1 LHAWASCLPVI
12 RMALPIPPLTDRLLG
27 DFLEKSSTYAF
38 LCMDPQGVIVGWLGA
53 AQKIFGF
60 TPEDV
65 VGKTA
70 AQIFVPDD
78 REKALDRYELEVAV
92 HQGFSEDDR
101 WHLRKDNS
109 RIWVT
114 GTVTA
119 LYDEN
124 GQLLGFVKC
133 VRDRTDLRTQ
143 HESVEARAAELAD
156 SRERTHAFLKTLG
169 HELRNP
175 LAPLSN
181 AVHIISRA
189 SSDPRVATALQI
201 ISRQISTLTRLAD
214 DLMDISRL
222 EIGKVTLELKRV
234 DVRRL
239 LLEAATSLQDAA
251 KQKSLSLE
259 AILPQGPLFAE
270 IDEDRF
276 QRVVLNL
283 VGNAIKYTPAQGR
296 IWVTAT
302 EDAHEVLIHVQDTG
316 IGIAPDVLPK
326 IFELFTRASAAVDLV
341 PGGLGVG
348 LAMVKDI
355 VELHGGTVQ
364 ARSAGP
370 GKGSEFT
377 VRIPAAG

>member
-1 LHAWASCLPVI
+1 MLVAAMQSA
-12 RMALPIPPLTDRLLG
+12 MAADPLTDCLLKG
-27 DFLEKSSTYAF
+27 FLHGSSTYAF
-38 LCMDPQGVIVGWLGA
+38 ICMDADGVVVAWLGA
-53 AQKIFGF
+53 AQEIFGF
-60 TPEDV
+60 TAEDS
-65 VGKTA
+65 VGKSVT
-70 AQIFVPDD
+70 QIFVPED
-78 REKALDRYELEVAV
+78 RGKALDRYELEVAANR
-92 HQGFSEDDR
+92 GYSEDDR
-101 WHLRKDNS
+101 WHLRKDGS
-109 RIWVT
+109 RVWVT

-119 LYDEN
+119 VHGE
-124 GQLLGFVKC
+124 GARLLGFVKC
-133 VRDRTDLRTQ
+133 VRDRTDLRSQ
-143 HESVEARAAELAD
+143 HEAVEARAAELAD

-181 AVHIISRA
+181 AAHIISRA
-189 SSDPRVATALQI
+189 SGDPRVATALQI

-222 EIGKVTLELKRV
+222 EIGKVTLERKRV

-239 LLEAATSLQDAA
+239 LLEATASLQDAA
-251 KQKSLSLE
+251 QQKELALE
-259 AILPQGPLFAE
+259 AILPQGSLFADL
-270 IDEDRF
+270 DEDRF

-283 VGNAIKYTPAQGR
+283 VGNAIKYTPAKGKV
-296 IWVTAT
+296 WVTAT

-316 IGIAPDVLPK
+316 IGIAPDMLPK
-326 IFELFTRASAAVDLV
+326 IFELFTRATAAVDLV

-377 VRIPAAG
+377 VRIPSSANE

>member
-1 LHAWASCLPVI
+1 LLKGFLH
-12 RMALPIPPLTDRLLG
+12 G
-27 DFLEKSSTYAF
+27 SSTYAF
-38 LCMDPQGVIVGWLGA
+38 ICMDADGVVVAWLGA
-53 AQKIFGF
+53 AQEIFGF
-60 TPEDV
+60 TAEDS
-65 VGKTA
+65 VGKSVT
-70 AQIFVPDD
+70 QIFVPED
-78 REKALDRYELEVAV
+78 RGKALDRYELEVAANR
-92 HQGFSEDDR
+92 GYSEDDR
-101 WHLRKDNS
+101 WHLRKDGS
-109 RIWVT
+109 RVWVT

-119 LYDEN
+119 VHGE
-124 GQLLGFVKC
+124 GARLLGFVKC
-133 VRDRTDLRTQ
+133 VRDRTDLRSQ
-143 HESVEARAAELAD
+143 HEAVEARAAELAD

-181 AVHIISRA
+181 AAHIISRA
-189 SSDPRVATALQI
+189 SGDPRVATALQI

-222 EIGKVTLELKRV
+222 EIGKVTLERKRV

-239 LLEAATSLQDAA
+239 LLEATASLQDAA
-251 KQKSLSLE
+251 QQKELALE
-259 AILPQGPLFAE
+259 AILPQGSLFADL
-270 IDEDRF
+270 DEDRF

-283 VGNAIKYTPAQGR
+283 VGNAIKYTPAKGKV
-296 IWVTAT
+296 WVTAT

-316 IGIAPDVLPK
+316 IGIAPDMLPK
-326 IFELFTRASAAVDLV
+326 IFELFTRATAAVDLV

-377 VRIPAAG
+377 VRIPSSANE